1 MTIGI
6 IGAMSE
12 EIAGLVSQLKN
23 KTETKLAGLTFY
35 QGKLNLK
42 PVVIVQSGIGK
53 VEAAYTTSVLLSA
66 YKCFSIINV
75 GSAGGL
81 LEQQEIGDIVI
92 SDETLYHDFILDYDN
107 PKSGNEERIFKP
119 DKLMVKRVLE
129 LLEQHQIKYWVG
141 QTVSGDAF
149 ISSQDQVDYLHE
161 HFPSAICA
169 DMEGAAIGHICTINR
184 VPFMLIRSLSDV
196 CLRENNQEHFEQ
208 FLSHASKMSAQ
219 ITEYLVASL

>member
-1 MTIGI
+1 MIGI
-6 IGAMSE
+6 IGAMQE
-12 EIAGLVSQLKN
+12 EIDAILELTDSYHEV
-23 KTETKLAGLTFY
+23 ETRKRIMYLGTLG
-35 QGKLNLK
+35 GKK
-42 PVVIVQSGIGK
+42 VVICKSGIGK

-92 SDETLYHDFILDYDN
+92 SDETLYLDFILDYDN

-208 FLSHASKMSAQ
+208 FLSHASKVSAQ

>member
-1 MTIGI
+1 MIGI
-6 IGAMSE
+6 IGAMQE
-12 EIAGLVSQLKN
+12 EIDAILELTDSYHEV
-23 KTETKLAGLTFY
+23 ETRKRIMYLGTLG
-35 QGKLNLK
+35 GKK
-42 PVVIVQSGIGK
+42 VVICKSGIGK

-161 HFPSAICA
+161 HFPAAICA

-196 CLRENNQEHFEQ
+196 CLRENNQDHFEQ

>member
-1 MTIGI
+1 MIGI
-6 IGAMSE
+6 IGAMQE
-12 EIAGLVSQLKN
+12 EIDAILELTDSYHEV
-23 KTETKLAGLTFY
+23 ETRKRIMYLGTLG
-35 QGKLNLK
+35 GKK
-42 PVVIVQSGIGK
+42 VVICKSGIGK

>member
-1 MTIGI
+1 MIGI
-6 IGAMSE
+6 IGAMQE
-12 EIAGLVSQLKN
+12 EIDAILELTDSYHEV
-23 KTETKLAGLTFY
+23 ETRKRIMYLGTLG
-35 QGKLNLK
+35 GKK
-42 PVVIVQSGIGK
+42 VVICKSGIGK

-107 PKSGNEERIFKP
+107 PKHGNEERIFKP

>member
-1 MTIGI
+1 MIGI
-6 IGAMSE
+6 IGAMQE
-12 EIAGLVSQLKN
+12 EIDAILELTDSYHEV
-23 KTETKLAGLTFY
+23 ETRKRIMYLGTLG
-35 QGKLNLK
+35 GKK
-42 PVVIVQSGIGK
+42 VVICKSGIGK
-53 VEAAYTTSVLLSA
+53 VEAAYTASVLLSA

>member
-1 MTIGI
+1 MIGI
-6 IGAMSE
+6 IGAMQE
-12 EIAGLVSQLKN
+12 EIDAILELTDSYHEV
-23 KTETKLAGLTFY
+23 ETRKRIMYLGTLG
-35 QGKLNLK
+35 GKK
-42 PVVIVQSGIGK
+42 VVICKSGIGK

-107 PKSGNEERIFKP
+107 PKNGNEERIFKP